1 MLMLITGR
9 AEFRR
14 VNDTYRFKGEDG
26 KEHAYNSMEI
36 EDDYGRITLS
46 IPEDAMDIAETLE
59 RGKFYDFQMELREYR
74 GKKKVYFVGVA

>member
-1 MLMLITGR
+1 MLITGR

-26 KEHAYNSMEI
+26 NEYAYNSMEI
-36 EDDYGRITLS
+36 EGDNGRITLT
-46 IPEDAMDIAETLE
+46 IPEVAMDIAETLE

-74 GKKKVYFVGVA
+74 GKKKVYFVGIA